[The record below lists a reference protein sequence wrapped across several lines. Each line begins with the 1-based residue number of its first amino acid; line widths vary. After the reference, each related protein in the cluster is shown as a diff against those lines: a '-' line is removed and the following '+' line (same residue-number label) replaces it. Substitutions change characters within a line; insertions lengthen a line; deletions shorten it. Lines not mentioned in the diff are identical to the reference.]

1 MNSIT
6 IRDMKPGDLEAVAAL
21 SAELGYPSSRED
33 IARRFDPMRSRTD
46 HAMMVAVT
54 PEGSVAGWIQVHPV
68 HTLESDPYAE
78 IGGLVVGERF
88 RRHGAGRA
96 LVAEAERR
104 AREQGF
110 ALIRVRSNVVRPEAH
125 RFYPG
130 VGFELVKT
138 QHTYGKA
145 L

>member
-1 MNSIT
+1 MESIT
-6 IRDMKPGDLEAVAAL
+6 VRWMTQNDLHAVAEL
-21 SAELGYPSSRED
+21 SGELGYPSSRED
-33 IARRFDPMRSRTD
+33 VARRFDLLRSRVD
-46 HAMMVAVT
+46 HAMLVAET
-54 PEGSVAGWIQVHPV
+54 AEGRIAGWIQVHPV
-68 HTLESDPYAE
+68 HTLETDATAE
-78 IGGLVVGERF
+78 IGGLVVGASF

-96 LVAEAERR
+96 LVAGAERW

-110 ALIRVRSNVVRPEAH
+110 ARIRVRSNVVRPEAH

-130 VGFELVKT
+130 VGYELLKT

>member
-1 MNSIT
+1 MTSIH
-6 IRDMKPGDLEAVAAL
+6 IRAMTRSDIDDVAGL
-21 SAELGYPSSRED
+21 SGELGYPSSRDD
-33 IARRFDPMRSRTD
+33 IARRFDRMCSKAD
-46 HAMMVAVT
+46 HAMLVAVS
-54 PEGSVAGWIQVHPV
+54 PEGTVAGWIQVHPV
-68 HTLESDPYAE
+68 HTLESEAYAE
-78 IGGLVVGERF
+78 IGGLVVGVRF

-96 LVAEAERR
+96 LVAEAEHW

>member
-1 MNSIT
+1 MTSIT
-6 IRDMKPGDLEAVAAL
+6 NRTMTTSDVDDVARL
-21 SAELGYPSSRED
+21 SGELGYPSTREE
-33 IARRFDPMRSRTD
+33 IARRFNGMRSKAD
-46 HAMMVAVT
+46 HAMLVAET
-54 PEGSVAGWIQVHPV
+54 AEGRVAGWIQVHPV
-68 HTLESDPYAE
+68 HTLESDAYAE
-78 IGGLVVGERF
+78 IGGLVVGASL

-96 LVAEAERR
+96 LVAAAERW

-110 ALIRVRSNVVRPEAH
+110 ARIRVRSNVVRPEAH

-130 VGFELVKT
+130 VVYELVKT